1 MLLLHMFHPG
11 SNTYVQI
18 YQEKQKR
25 SSIYFLFFFK
35 KSKYLH
41 RMTTFYSI
49 ATSKCRLKVMSK
61 KSVNICSLTG
71 LKAIPGDV
79 SPLTANVT

>member
-25 SSIYFLFFFK
+25 SSIFFFFLK
-35 KSKYLH
+35 EQI
-41 RMTTFYSI
+41 F
-49 ATSKCRLKVMSK
+49 TSYD
-61 KSVNICSLTG
+61 NILQHS
-71 LKAIPGDV
+71 
-79 SPLTANVT
+79 NF